1 MDQVTRGW
9 LMYDL
14 TGSALQLGL
23 VTMVQM
29 VPLLLLSPV
38 AGTAADR
45 YGRKTQLVASQ
56 LLNVIPN
63 LTLAGLVIS
72 HRVEPWHLYATGL
85 FAAITQVFQGPAR
98 QAMVPESVDR
108 ARLTNAVG
116 LNSIAFNMS
125 RSAGPAVAGILIA
138 LVGAGGSY
146 LVQAV
151 VTALTA
157 FWAWQLRLPN
167 RARRRDSV
175 SSPARSFARSTWEGW
190 GYIVAHPTIRV
201 AMLTSAMARF
211 FGMAF
216 TTLLP
221 VFARDVLY
229 VGPAGQGMLLTSQGI
244 GALGSAFLIASLGDT
259 LPKGKLM
266 LAGVAAYGVLE
277 LLFSQSQWFAV
288 SLGLMFLIGICHV
301 SANALVQSIVQGNSA
316 AEMRGRVMGVWQQL
330 EVCFIAGGLLAGAA
344 AAIWGAPVTVAVMGA
359 GCALGAFAIYLLV
372 AHVRSIR

>member
-1 MDQVTRGW
+1 
-9 LMYDL
+9 
-14 TGSALQLGL
+14 
-23 VTMVQM
+23 
-29 VPLLLLSPV
+29 
-38 AGTAADR
+38 
-45 YGRKTQLVASQ
+45 
-56 LLNVIPN
+56 
-63 LTLAGLVIS
+63 
-72 HRVEPWHLYATGL
+72 
-85 FAAITQVFQGPAR
+85 
-98 QAMVPESVDR
+98 MVPESVDSS
-108 ARLTNAVG
+108 RLTNAVG

-146 LVQAV
+146 LVQALM
-151 VTALTA
+151 TALTA
-157 FWAWQLRLPN
+157 LWAWQLRLPN
-167 RARRRDSV
+167 LPPGRDGATK
-175 SSPARSFARSTWEGW
+175 PTRSFARSTWEGW
-190 GYIVAHPTIRV
+190 GYIVAHPIIRI

-211 FGMAF
+211 LGMAF

-221 VFARDVLY
+221 VFARDVLE
-229 VGPAGQGMLLTSQGI
+229 VGAAGQGLLLTSQGI

-301 SANALVQSIVQGNSA
+301 SANALVQSIVQANAA

-330 EVCFIAGGLLAGAA
+330 EVCFIAGGLMAGAA

-359 GCALGAFAIYLLV
+359 TCALGALAIYLLV
-372 AHVRSIR
+372 AQVRTIR